1 MSLPPAGGSVILPA
15 MATRNPRP
23 VRWREPRR
31 IALFGYP
38 DVNLIDVTAP
48 LEVFASCC
56 RILQHEHG
64 IARPP
69 YIVEVIGAERGPLRS
84 SAGIEVVAQRS
95 FREASRDIDTLLVA
109 GGEGIGR
116 MARDGEVVAWIRR
129 MHGRVRR
136 LGAICTGASLL
147 AEAGLLDGR
156 RATTHWRWA
165 ASLRQRYPAIEVDDD
180 AIFIK
185 DRGIY
190 TSAGITAGIDLALAL
205 LEEDLGRGL
214 ALATARTLVVF
225 LKRPGGQSQYSA
237 ELRAQGADEPAIA
250 RVQEWVL
257 RNLRADLSVD
267 TLAAQAAMTPRT
279 FARHFARSARMTPAK
294 FVEEARIDAA
304 RRRLEDS
311 DRPIELVAAEC
322 GFGNAEHLRRS
333 FQRRLGVSPLAY
345 RARFRGGGGRA
356 DMV

>member
-1 MSLPPAGGSVILPA
+1 MT
-15 MATRNPRP
+15 TRSPRP
-23 VRWREPRR
+23 FRWRAPRR
-31 IALFGYP
+31 IALLGYP
-38 DVNLIDVTAP
+38 DVNLIDITAP
-48 LEVFASCC
+48 LEVFANCC
-56 RILQHEHG
+56 RILEHDHG
-64 IARPP
+64 IARAP
-69 YIVEVIGAERGPLRS
+69 YGVEVIGTERGALRT
-84 SAGIEVVAQRS
+84 SAGIEVMARRS
-95 FREASRDIDTLLVA
+95 FREVSRDVDTLLVA

-116 MARDGEVVAWIRR
+116 VARDREVVAWIRE

-165 ASLRQRYPAIEVDDD
+165 RALQQRYPAIQVDED
-180 AIFIK
+180 AIFVK

-190 TSAGITAGIDLALAL
+190 TSAGVTAGIDLALAL

-214 ALATARTLVVF
+214 ALATARSLVVF

-257 RNLRADLSVD
+257 RNLKADLSVD
-267 TLAAQAAMTPRT
+267 MLAAQAAMTPRT
-279 FARHFARSARMTPAK
+279 FARHFARAARMTPAK
-294 FVEEARIDAA
+294 FVEEARIEAA
-304 RRRLEDS
+304 RRRLEES

-345 RARFRGGGGRA
+345 RARFRNGAARGNA
-356 DMV
+356 V